1 MQKQKANY
9 NQSNKIYYQEVE
21 RKTERFRRR
30 KKDDLATKK
39 YFITRI
45 NSKGKNKLNS
55 YKWRLIKKVLLN
67 RNEGFHK
74 LTKKYKHQIFIQKST
89 PEINPSLY
97 SL

>member
-55 YKWRLIKKVLLN
+55 YK
-67 RNEGFHK
+67 
-74 LTKKYKHQIFIQKST
+74 
-89 PEINPSLY
+89 
-97 SL
+97 